1 MASVRSLKRRLSST
15 SLIDKYKALKE
26 IEEGQSCIAT
36 SRKYGVAKNTISHWI
51 KQKQKIFEAVEE
63 NNVSKKK
70 GSGWNQLHMKN

>member
-1 MASVRSLKRRLSST
+1 MASVRSLKRHLSST

-51 KQKQKIFEAVEE
+51 FKAVEE

-70 GSGWNQLHMKN
+70 EAGETSYI